1 MTLPNF
7 LIIGAPKAGTTS
19 LYDYLREHPEIFMP
33 DLKEPRFFGYEGRG
47 DRSNFP
53 IQSLGEYTALFDPV
67 TGQKAI
73 GEATPHYLIYPG
85 AAARIKALLPE
96 ARLIASLRNPVDRAY
111 SIYQMNLRNRGVN
124 VGVPFRE
131 AMKTD
136 HNLRETYHNMLARY
150 FALFPAERMRVIL
163 LEDLEAD
170 PRATVQALFGFLG
183 VDPGFTPDLSKIS
196 NPGGEPRSKLLHGL
210 LSHPRLRALSR
221 ALLPP
226 AAIERLKSVRGRNLK
241 KQPMSSAERQAGLD
255 FFREDILRTQDLI
268 GRDLTHWLRV

>member
-1 MTLPNF
+1 M
-7 LIIGAPKAGTTS
+7 
-19 LYDYLREHPEIFMP
+19 PE
-33 DLKEPRFFGYEGRG
+33 LKETRFFGYEGRG

-136 HNLRETYHNMLARY
+136 HNLRETYHDMLARY
-150 FALFPAERMRVIL
+150 FALFPAEQMRVIL

-226 AAIERLKSVRGRNLK
+226 ARHRTAEIGAQPQSEKTADAQRG
-241 KQPMSSAERQAGLD
+241 PPGGVSD